1 MEQEYWLGRTREA
14 KVMARQAAS
23 AEGRLIHLDL
33 AGRYSIQAA
42 TCVVA
47 PQTPGIVSAVEN
59 RPMLRLF
66 K

>member
-1 MEQEYWLGRTREA
+1 MEQEYWLSRTREA

-23 AEGRLIHLDL
+23 AETRLIHLDL

-47 PQTPGIVSAVEN
+47 VQTPNIPSPLEN
-59 RPMLRLF
+59 RSVLRLF

>member
-1 MEQEYWLGRTREA
+1 MEQEYWLSRTREA
-14 KVMARQAAS
+14 KVMARQAVS
-23 AEGRLIHLDL
+23 AEARLIHLDL

-42 TCVVA
+42 ICVVA
-47 PQTPGIVSAVEN
+47 IQTPNAKLPVEN

>member
-1 MEQEYWLGRTREA
+1 MEQEYWLSRTRAA

-23 AEGRLIHLDL
+23 AETRLIHLDL

-47 PQTPGIVSAVEN
+47 AQTADIVSAVET

>member
-14 KVMARQAAS
+14 RATARRAAS
-23 AEGRLIHLDL
+23 AETRLIHLDL

-42 TCVVA
+42 ACVVA
-47 PQTPGIVSAVEN
+47 VQTPKASSPLEK

-66 K
+66 N